1 VWDRQECFWLEGSLF
16 DLTRMCRGTPAVPG
30 PTDSYQTFQQET
42 TMMTSPVAGID
53 PHQATVTLGIVD
65 RNGVGIMS
73 DTFDNTGAGFVLAI
87 ELLTTHGV
95 EQVGVE
101 GSASWGKHVAIALV
115 AARFDAR
122 EVPPQR
128 SAQQRRARRL
138 DKTDTVDAY
147 ATARALLAEPS
158 LGPVQTL
165 EVYDGLV
172 AKIEAVLEHR
182 RMLVAVR
189 TLTLH
194 HAQDA
199 IAKLPT
205 EIRDQLTTNGKIE
218 GRLRRLEELETN
230 IVAESAAGAYRLSW
244 LIELINQD
252 RIARRRVRQLE
263 ADIDRLLDEHG
274 TTLRDEPGIG
284 PINAATLL
292 AEVGDPF
299 RFATESKFARWCGT
313 GAVALSSG
321 EGKGMPVRHRLDF
334 GGNRRINSVLYIAS
348 VTQQRDIDEARVYI
362 DRKTDEGKTRR
373 EARRSHKRH
382 LANRVIRRM
391 WQDEKQRLNQPHQI
405 AS

>member
-1 VWDRQECFWLEGSLF
+1 
-16 DLTRMCRGTPAVPG
+16 
-30 PTDSYQTFQQET
+30 
-42 TMMTSPVAGID
+42 MMTSPVAGID
-53 PHQATVTLGIVD
+53 PHQATFTLGIID
-65 RNGVGIMS
+65 RNGVGVMS

-87 ELLTTHGV
+87 ELLNTHGV

-101 GSASWGKHVAIALV
+101 GSASWGKHVAIALA

-172 AKIEAVLEHR
+172 AKIEAVLGHR

-218 GRLRRLEELETN
+218 GRLRRLEELDTN

-244 LIELINQD
+244 LIELID
-252 RIARRRVRQLE
+252 SRPCRAAE
-263 ADIDRLLDEHG
+263 SAG
-274 TTLRDEPGIG
+274 TR
-284 PINAATLL
+284 
-292 AEVGDPF
+292 
-299 RFATESKFARWCGT
+299 S
-313 GAVALSSG
+313 
-321 EGKGMPVRHRLDF
+321 RHRSAP
-334 GGNRRINSVLYIAS
+334 R
-348 VTQQRDIDEARVYI
+348 
-362 DRKTDEGKTRR
+362 
-373 EARRSHKRH
+373 
-382 LANRVIRRM
+382 
-391 WQDEKQRLNQPHQI
+391 
-405 AS
+405 

>member
-1 VWDRQECFWLEGSLF
+1 
-16 DLTRMCRGTPAVPG
+16 
-30 PTDSYQTFQQET
+30 
-42 TMMTSPVAGID
+42 
-53 PHQATVTLGIVD
+53 
-65 RNGVGIMS
+65 MS

-87 ELLTTHGV
+87 ELLNTHGV

-101 GSASWGKHVAIALV
+101 GSASWGKHVSIALV

-147 ATARALLAEPS
+147 ATARALLAEPT
-158 LGPVQTL
+158 LGPVQTPRFATNWSRRSKPCWSTAACL
-165 EVYDGLV
+165 WSCVRSRCITRKIRSRNSQPRSAINSPPPAKSRTGYD
-172 AKIEAVLEHR
+172 
-182 RMLVAVR
+182 
-189 TLTLH
+189 
-194 HAQDA
+194 D
-199 IAKLPT
+199 
-205 EIRDQLTTNGKIE
+205 
-218 GRLRRLEELETN
+218 LRNSTPLSWSPQRPGHT
-230 IVAESAAGAYRLSW
+230 GAYRLSW
-244 LIELINQD
+244 LIELIDQD
-252 RIARRRVRQLE
+252 RAARRQVRALE
-263 ADIDRLLDEHG
+263 ADIDRLLEEHG

-284 PINAATLL
+284 PINAATL

-348 VTQQRDIDEARVYI
+348 VTQQRDVDETRVYI
-362 DRKTDEGKTRR
+362 DRKIRGQPDEK
-373 EARRSHKRH
+373 RSHKRH

-391 WQDEKQRLNQPHQI
+391 WQDEKLRLNQPHQI
-405 AS
+405 AA